1 MKQCIGQ
8 ADIAS
13 AIARYP
19 VLPNDC
25 VRYVLE
31 FFRLFA
37 YIILC
42 HCREIFYGHR
52 WLEDSR
58 FFSPMVILSFGH
70 VFIGD
75 FVSFNM
81 NGVVLIGR
89 VLKFFLKV
97 CVHT

>member
-1 MKQCIGQ
+1 M
-8 ADIAS
+8 
-13 AIARYP
+13 
-19 VLPNDC
+19 PNDC

-31 FFRLFA
+31 FFRLSA

-58 FFSPMVILSFGH
+58 FFSPMVTLSFGH

-75 FVSFNM
+75 FVFQHEWSCTDRPSVEILFK
-81 NGVVLIGR
+81 GVCTYIDGR
-89 VLKFFLKV
+89 IL
-97 CVHT
+97 TIDT